1 MHVIGPRTWASRR
14 FAVAFSFGLLALG
27 ACAPTTVESQQDYSG
42 TAALPRPYRVIVYDF
57 AVSPDEV
64 TLDQGLP
71 EKLVR
76 SFQSASTTEQ
86 ERLVGQQVAQA
97 IARTMVEEI
106 INNGGLS
113 AELAQG
119 SPPFPDN
126 VILIKGQ
133 ILSIDEGNRTTRTL
147 VGLGVGRTH
156 VEADAQVLYLAQGE
170 TTPRLLESMEAAAKS
185 DRLPGVVE
193 TLFPGDILINLAA
206 GAGGAVA
213 DETFGANVEADGK
226 RMGRQVA
233 DHVAPLFANERW
245 MIASSLPAPA
255 TAERR

>member
-1 MHVIGPRTWASRR
+1 MDMYVIGPTWASRR

-97 IARTMVEEI
+97 IAQTMVEEI
-106 INNGGLS
+106 INGGLS

-133 ILSIDEGNRTTRTL
+133 ILSIDAGNRTTRTL

-156 VEADAQVLYLAQGE
+156 VEADAQVLYLARGE

-213 DETFGANVEADGK
+213 DETFGAHVEADGK

-233 DHVAPLFANERW
+233 DHVAPLLANERW

-255 TAERR
+255 AAERR

>member
-97 IARTMVEEI
+97 IAQTMVEEI
-106 INNGGLS
+106 INGGLS

-156 VEADAQVLYLAQGE
+156 VEADAQVLYLAA
-170 TTPRLLESMEAAAKS
+170 PIRKRAVD
-185 DRLPGVVE
+185 DRVE
-193 TLFPGDILINLAA
+193 LA
-206 GAGGAVA
+206 GARDSGKEVKRQELPRRGAVTA
-213 DETFGANVEADGK
+213 REILGLFLAQIALLDCPG
-226 RMGRQVA
+226 QVF
-233 DHVAPLFANERW
+233 PR
-245 MIASSLPAPA
+245 S
-255 TAERR
+255 